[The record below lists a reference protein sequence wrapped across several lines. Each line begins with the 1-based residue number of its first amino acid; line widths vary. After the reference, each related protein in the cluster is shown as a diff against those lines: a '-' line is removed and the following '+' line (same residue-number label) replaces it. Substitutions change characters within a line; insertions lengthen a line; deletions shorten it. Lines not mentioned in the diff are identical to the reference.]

1 MTRIAE
7 LKREDV
13 AQEQQEAFDEV
24 HAVGKPQ
31 GPGSIAIHSPELA
44 RRRIPLNG
52 YLRWNMAVEQRVHE
66 LTILTTARLLDCAY
80 VWNAHAG
87 EARKA
92 GVADAVVDAIRDRK
106 PLPDAP
112 ADERAIVQYVME
124 LVGGNHQV
132 SDATYQAAVNE
143 FGVKDLVE
151 LTSLAGLYATNAFLV
166 NGFEFDL
173 PATATETRLP
183 V

>member
-1 MTRIAE
+1 MTRIPE
-7 LKREDV
+7 LKRDDV
-13 AQEQQEAFDEV
+13 PVALREAFDEV

-31 GPGSIAIHSPELA
+31 GPGAIAIHSPELA

-52 YLRWNMAVEQRVHE
+52 YLRWEMAVEPRIHE
-66 LTILTTARLLDCAY
+66 LAILTTARALDCAY

-92 GVADAVVDAIRDRK
+92 GVADALVDAIRDK
-106 PLPDAP
+106 QALPDAP
-112 ADERAIVQYVME
+112 ADETAIVRYVME
-124 LVGGNHQV
+124 LAGDHKVN
-132 SDATYQAAVNE
+132 DPTYQAAVGQ

-151 LTSLAGLYATNAFLV
+151 LTALVGLYATNAFLV
-166 NGFEFDL
+166 NGFEFEL
-173 PATATETRLP
+173 PAGATETRLP